1 MKYQNHIQHRKIAR
15 HDPLPSFSHVP
26 GIFPPLSPAMPS
38 SPSQCLHDSNK
49 KAGRKTFRQNKQSG
63 EPAGARTLD
72 HRLKRAMLYR
82 LSYRPTLVLTE
93 ELISSPSLITVL
105 YYTRRIWQFKQK
117 IKKSLKK
124 NDSGNKNT
132 SR

>member
-1 MKYQNHIQHRKIAR
+1 MIHSHLFPMYLEYSPPY
-15 HDPLPSFSHVP
+15 PL
-26 GIFPPLSPAMPS
+26 
-38 SPSQCLHDSNK
+38 QCRLLLRNACTTAIK